1 MDHLPIFCQLRD
13 RDCLIVGG
21 GDVAERKARL
31 LLDAGARLTV
41 NALAFIPQFT
51 AWADAGML
59 TLVEGPFDESLLD
72 TCWLAIA
79 ATDDDALNQRVSEA
93 AEARRI
99 FCNVV
104 DAPKAASFIMPSI
117 IDRSPLMVAVS
128 SGGTSP
134 VLARLLREKLE
145 SLLPLHLGQVAK
157 YAGQLRGR
165 VKQQFATMGERRR
178 FWEKLFVNDRLAQS
192 LANNDQKAITETTEQ
207 LINEP
212 LDHRGEVVLVG
223 AGPGDAGLLTLK
235 GLQQIQQADVVVY
248 DRLVSDDIMN
258 LVRRDADRVF
268 VGKRAGYH
276 CVPQEEI
283 NQILLR
289 EAQKGKRV
297 VRLKGGDPFIFG
309 RGGEELETLCNA
321 GIPFS
326 VVPGITAASG
336 CSAYSGIPLTHR
348 DYAQSVRLI
357 TGHLKTGGEELETLC
372 NAGIPFSVVPGITA
386 ASGCSAYSG
395 IPLTHRDYAQS
406 VRLITGH
413 LKTGGELD
421 WENLAAEKQTLVF
434 YMGLNQA
441 ATIQQKLIEY
451 GMPGEMP
458 VAIVE
463 NGTAVTQRVIDGTLS
478 QLGELAQQMNS
489 PSLIIIGRV
498 VGLRD
503 KLNWFSN
510 H

>member
-1 MDHLPIFCQLRD
+1 MDHLPIFCQLRG
-13 RDCLIVGG
+13 RACLLVGG

-31 LLDAGARLTV
+31 LLEAGALVTV
-41 NALAFIPQFT
+41 NALEFTPQFQ
-51 AWADAGML
+51 AWAQQGML
-59 TLVEGPFDESLLD
+59 TLEQGPFSPSLLD
-72 TCWLAIA
+72 VSWLAIA
-79 ATDDDALNQRVSEA
+79 ATDDDAVNQQVSDA
-93 AEARRI
+93 AESRRI

-104 DAPKAASFIMPSI
+104 DAPKQASFIMPSI

-145 SLLPLHLGQVAK
+145 AILPLHLGKIAG
-157 YAGQLRGR
+157 YAGTLRGR
-165 VKQQFATMGERRR
+165 VKAKFATMGERRR
-178 FWEKLFVNDRLAQS
+178 FWEKFFTNDRLAQY
-192 LANNDQKAITETTEQ
+192 LANEDQKAIDQETESLFNQ
-207 LINEP
+207 S

-268 VGKRAGYH
+268 VGKRAGFH

-309 RGGEELETLCNA
+309 RGGEELETLCNG

-348 DYAQSVRLI
+348 DYAQSVRL
-357 TGHLKTGGEELETLC
+357 
-372 NAGIPFSVVPGITA
+372 V
-386 ASGCSAYSG
+386 
-395 IPLTHRDYAQS
+395 
-406 VRLITGH
+406 TGH

-421 WENLAAEKQTLVF
+421 WHNLAAEKQTLVF

-441 ATIQQKLIEY
+441 AAIQENLIRH
-451 GMPGEMP
+451 GMPADMP
-458 VAIVE
+458 VALVE
-463 NGTAVTQRVIDGTLS
+463 NGTSVKQRVVNGELN
-478 QLGELAQQMNS
+478 QLGELATQVES
-489 PSLIIIGRV
+489 PALIIVGRV
-498 VGLRD
+498 VALRD

-510 H
+510 Y

>member
-1 MDHLPIFCQLRD
+1 ML
-13 RDCLIVGG
+13 VGG

-41 NALAFIPQFT
+41 NALDVVPQFSV
-51 AWADAGML
+51 WADAGLL
-59 TLVEGPFDESLLD
+59 TLVKGHFDESLLD
-72 TCWLAIA
+72 PCWLVIA
-79 ATDDDALNQRVSEA
+79 ATDNEEVNGQVSQA

-104 DAPKAASFIMPSI
+104 DAPKQASFIMPSI

-145 SLLPLHLGQVAK
+145 ASLPQHLGQLAHF
-157 YAGQLRGR
+157 AGQLRSR
-165 VKQQFATMGERRR
+165 VKQRFATISERRR

-192 LANNDQKAITETTEQ
+192 LANQDEKAIHETTEQ
-207 LINEP
+207 LLEED
-212 LDHRGEVVLVG
+212 LDNRGEVVLVG

-235 GLQQIQQADVVVY
+235 GLQQIQQADIVVY

-309 RGGEELETLCNA
+309 RGGEELETLCQA

-336 CSAYSGIPLTHR
+336 CSAYAGIPLTHR
-348 DYAQSVRLI
+348 DYAQSVRL
-357 TGHLKTGGEELETLC
+357 
-372 NAGIPFSVVPGITA
+372 V
-386 ASGCSAYSG
+386 
-395 IPLTHRDYAQS
+395 
-406 VRLITGH
+406 TGH

-421 WENLAAEKQTLVF
+421 WQNLAAEKQTLVF

-441 ATIQQKLIEY
+441 AAIQQKLLEH
-451 GMPGEMP
+451 GMPSDMP

-463 NGTAVTQRVIDGTLS
+463 NGTAIKQRVVDGVLT
-478 QLGELAQQMNS
+478 GLAALATQMES
-489 PSLIIIGRV
+489 PALIIVGRV
-498 VGLRD
+498 VALRD

>member
-1 MDHLPIFCQLRD
+1 MHHLPIFCQLHG
-13 RDCLIVGG
+13 RDCLLVGG

-31 LLDAGARLTV
+31 LMEAGARLTV
-41 NALAFIPQFT
+41 NALAFSPQFT
-51 AWADAGML
+51 VWANEGML
-59 TLVEGPFDESLLD
+59 TLAAGEFNDALLD
-72 TCWLAIA
+72 TTWLVIA
-79 ATDDDALNQRVSEA
+79 ATDDNDVNQRVSDA

-104 DAPKAASFIMPSI
+104 DAPKEASFIMPSI

-145 SLLPLHLGQVAK
+145 AVLPQHLGQLAG
-157 YAGQLRGR
+157 YAGKLRDR
-165 VKQQFATMGERRR
+165 VKTHFNNVGERRR
-178 FWEKLFVNDRLAQS
+178 FWEKFFVNDRLAQS
-192 LANNDQKAITETTEQ
+192 LANDDTQAVSDVTEQ
-207 LINEP
+207 LLNEP
-212 LDHRGEVVLVG
+212 LDKRGEVVLVG

-258 LVRRDADRVF
+258 LVRRDADRIF

-289 EAQKGKRV
+289 AAQSGKRV

-309 RGGEELETLCNA
+309 RGGEELETLC
-321 GIPFS
+321 
-326 VVPGITAASG
+326 
-336 CSAYSGIPLTHR
+336 H
-348 DYAQSVRLI
+348 
-357 TGHLKTGGEELETLC
+357 
-372 NAGIPFSVVPGITA
+372 AGIPFSVVPGITA

-421 WENLAAEKQTLVF
+421 WANLAAEKQTLVF

-441 ATIQQKLIEY
+441 ATIQAQLIAH
-451 GMPGEMP
+451 GMESDMP
-458 VAIVE
+458 VALVE
-463 NGTAVTQRVIDGTLS
+463 NGTSIKQRVVSGSLHE
-478 QLGELAQQMNS
+478 LGELATQVAS
-489 PSLIIIGRV
+489 PALIIVGRV
-498 VGLRD
+498 VALRD

>member
-1 MDHLPIFCQLRD
+1 MDHLPIFCQLRN
-13 RDCLIVGG
+13 RPCLLVGG

-31 LLDAGARLTV
+31 LMEAGAIVTV
-41 NALAFIPQFT
+41 NALDFTPQFQV
-51 AWADAGML
+51 WAQQGML
-59 TLVEGPFDESLLD
+59 HLAAGEFDARLLD

-79 ATDDDALNQRVSEA
+79 ATDDDAVNQQVSDA

-104 DAPKAASFIMPSI
+104 DAPKQASFIMPSI
-117 IDRSPLMVAVS
+117 IDRSPLMVAIS

-145 SLLPLHLGQVAK
+145 ALLPQHIGELAR
-157 YAGQLRGR
+157 YAGNLRKR
-165 VKQQFATMGERRR
+165 VKATFATMSERRR

-192 LANNDQKAITETTEQ
+192 LANNDQPNVADITET
-207 LINEP
+207 LFSEP
-212 LDHRGEVVLVG
+212 LENRGEVVLVG
-223 AGPGDAGLLTLK
+223 AGPGDPGLLTLK
-235 GLQQIQQADVVVY
+235 GLQQIQQADIVVY
-248 DRLVSDDIMN
+248 DRLVSDEIMN

-289 EAQKGKRV
+289 EAQRGKRV

-309 RGGEELETLCNA
+309 RGGEELETLCHA

-336 CSAYSGIPLTHR
+336 CSAYAGIPLTHR
-348 DYAQSVRLI
+348 DHAQSVRL
-357 TGHLKTGGEELETLC
+357 
-372 NAGIPFSVVPGITA
+372 V
-386 ASGCSAYSG
+386 
-395 IPLTHRDYAQS
+395 
-406 VRLITGH
+406 TGH

-421 WENLAAEKQTLVF
+421 WHNLAAEKQTLVF

-441 ATIQQKLIEY
+441 GAIQEKLLEH
-451 GMPGEMP
+451 GMDAAMP
-458 VAIVE
+458 VALVE
-463 NGTAVTQRVIDGTLS
+463 NGTSVKQRVVDGTLM
-478 QLGELAQQMNS
+478 QLGELAQQVES
-489 PSLIIIGRV
+489 PSLIIVGRV
-498 VGLRD
+498 VALRN
-503 KLNWFSN
+503 KLNWFSSK
-510 H
+510 

>member
-1 MDHLPIFCQLRD
+1 VDHLPIFCQLRG
-13 RDCLIVGG
+13 RACLLVGG

-31 LLDAGARLTV
+31 LLDAGAQLTV
-41 NALAFIPQFT
+41 NALSFIPQFT
-51 AWADAGML
+51 AWAAEGML
-59 TLVEGPFDESLLD
+59 TLVEGEFSETLLD
-72 TCWLAIA
+72 ECWLAIA
-79 ATDDDALNQRVSEA
+79 ATDNDAVNQRVSDA

-104 DAPKAASFIMPSI
+104 DAPKEASFIMPSI
-117 IDRSPLMVAVS
+117 IDRSPLMVAIS

-145 SLLPLHLGQVAK
+145 SLLPQHLGHVAK
-157 YAGQLRGR
+157 FAGQLRSR
-165 VKQQFATMGERRR
+165 VKRHFATMSERRR

-192 LANNDQKAITETTEQ
+192 LANQNMTAVESITEQ
-207 LINEP
+207 MLNEP
-212 LDHRGEVVLVG
+212 LDNRGEVVLVG

-248 DRLVSDDIMN
+248 DRLVSDEIMN

-289 EAQKGKRV
+289 EAQSGKRV

-309 RGGEELETLCNA
+309 RGGEELETLCHA

-348 DYAQSVRLI
+348 DYAQSVRL
-357 TGHLKTGGEELETLC
+357 
-372 NAGIPFSVVPGITA
+372 V
-386 ASGCSAYSG
+386 
-395 IPLTHRDYAQS
+395 
-406 VRLITGH
+406 TGH

-421 WENLAAEKQTLVF
+421 WANLAAEKQTLVF

-441 ATIQQKLIEY
+441 AAIQEQLIAH
-451 GMPGEMP
+451 GMQADMP
-458 VAIVE
+458 VALVE
-463 NGTAVTQRVIDGTLS
+463 NGTSVQQRVVSGALS
-478 QLGELAQQMNS
+478 QLGELAQQVKS
-489 PSLIIIGRV
+489 PSLIIVGRV
-498 VGLRD
+498 VALRD
-503 KLNWFSN
+503 KLKWF
-510 H
+510 

>member
-13 RDCLIVGG
+13 RDCLLVGG

-31 LLDAGARLTV
+31 LMDAGARLTV
-41 NALAFIPQFT
+41 NSLTFVPQFHV
-51 AWADAGML
+51 WANEGML
-59 TLVEGPFDESLLD
+59 TLVEGSFDESLLD
-72 TCWLAIA
+72 PCWLVIA
-79 ATDDDALNQRVSEA
+79 ATDNEAVNEQVSVA
-93 AEARRI
+93 AESRRI

-104 DAPKAASFIMPSI
+104 DAPKQASFIMPSI

-145 SLLPLHLGQVAK
+145 SLLPQHLGHVAS
-157 YAGQLRGR
+157 YAGKLRSR
-165 VKQQFATMGERRR
+165 VKDHFASVAERRR

-192 LANNDQKAITETTEQ
+192 LANQDAPAVEAMTEQ
-207 LINEP
+207 MLAEP
-212 LDHRGEVVLVG
+212 LDNRGEVVLVG

-248 DRLVSDDIMN
+248 DRLVSDEIMN

-289 EAQKGKRV
+289 EAQQGKRV

-309 RGGEELETLCNA
+309 RGGEELETLCHA

-336 CSAYSGIPLTHR
+336 CSAY
-348 DYAQSVRLI
+348 A
-357 TGHLKTGGEELETLC
+357 
-372 NAGIPFSVVPGITA
+372 
-386 ASGCSAYSG
+386 G

-421 WENLAAEKQTLVF
+421 WANLAAEKQTLVF

-441 ATIQQKLIEY
+441 ATIQEKLIEH
-451 GMPGEMP
+451 GMQADMP
-458 VAIVE
+458 VALVE
-463 NGTAVTQRVIDGTLS
+463 NGTSVKQRVVSGILTE
-478 QLGELAQQMNS
+478 LGELARQVES
-489 PSLIIIGRV
+489 PALIIVGRV

-503 KLNWFSN
+503 KLKWF
-510 H
+510 

>member
-13 RDCLIVGG
+13 RDCLLVGG

-41 NALAFIPQFT
+41 NALDFIPQFHV
-51 AWADAGML
+51 WADSHRL
-59 TLVEGPFDESLLD
+59 TLVKGEFNPALLNN
-72 TCWLAIA
+72 CWLAIA
-79 ATDDDALNQRVSEA
+79 ATDDEAVNQQVSDA

-104 DAPKAASFIMPSI
+104 DAPQQASFIMPSI

-145 SLLPLHLGQVAK
+145 SVLPLHLGQLAH
-157 YAGQLRGR
+157 YAGQLRSR
-165 VKQQFATMGERRR
+165 VKKQFATVGERRR

-192 LANNDQKAITETTEQ
+192 LANEDRQAVVDTTEQ
-207 LINEP
+207 LLTEP

-289 EAQKGKRV
+289 EARSGKRV

-309 RGGEELETLCNA
+309 RGGEELETLCQA

-348 DYAQSVRLI
+348 DYSQGVRL
-357 TGHLKTGGEELETLC
+357 
-372 NAGIPFSVVPGITA
+372 V
-386 ASGCSAYSG
+386 
-395 IPLTHRDYAQS
+395 
-406 VRLITGH
+406 TGH

-441 ATIQQKLIEY
+441 SAIREKLIAH
-451 GMPGEMP
+451 GMAADTPA
-458 VAIVE
+458 AIVE
-463 NGTAVTQRVIDGTLS
+463 NGTAVTQKVVTGTLE
-478 QLGELAQQMNS
+478 QLDLLAQQMAS
-489 PSLIIIGRV
+489 PALIIVGRV

>member
-1 MDHLPIFCQLRD
+1 MDHLPIFCQLRQ
-13 RDCLIVGG
+13 RDCLLVGG

-31 LLDAGARLTV
+31 LLDAGANVTV
-41 NALAFIPQFT
+41 NALDFTPQFQV
-51 AWADAGML
+51 WADSQML
-59 TLVEGPFDESLLD
+59 TLVQGEFIPSLLD
-72 TCWLAIA
+72 NCWLAIA
-79 ATDDDALNQRVSEA
+79 ATDDETVNQQVSEA

-104 DAPKAASFIMPSI
+104 DAPRQASFIMPSI

-145 SLLPLHLGQVAK
+145 SILPLHLGQLAR
-157 YAGQLRGR
+157 YAGHLRAR
-165 VKQQFATMGERRR
+165 VKQQFATVGERRR

-192 LANNDQKAITETTEQ
+192 LANDDRQAVADTTEQ
-207 LINEP
+207 LLTEP
-212 LDHRGEVVLVG
+212 LEHRGEVVLVG

-268 VGKRAGYH
+268 VGKRSGYH

-289 EAQKGKRV
+289 EAQKGRRV

-309 RGGEELETLCNA
+309 RGGEELETLCEA

-348 DYAQSVRLI
+348 DFAQGVRL
-357 TGHLKTGGEELETLC
+357 
-372 NAGIPFSVVPGITA
+372 V
-386 ASGCSAYSG
+386 
-395 IPLTHRDYAQS
+395 
-406 VRLITGH
+406 TGH

-421 WENLAAEKQTLVF
+421 WANLAVEKQTLVF
-434 YMGLNQA
+434 
-441 ATIQQKLIEY
+441 
-451 GMPGEMP
+451 
-458 VAIVE
+458 
-463 NGTAVTQRVIDGTLS
+463 
-478 QLGELAQQMNS
+478 
-489 PSLIIIGRV
+489 
-498 VGLRD
+498 
-503 KLNWFSN
+503 
-510 H
+510 

>member
-1 MDHLPIFCQLRD
+1 MDHLPIFCQLRQ
-13 RDCLIVGG
+13 RDCLLVGG

-31 LLDAGARLTV
+31 LLDAGANVTV
-41 NALAFIPQFT
+41 NALDFTPQFQV
-51 AWADAGML
+51 WADSQML
-59 TLVEGPFDESLLD
+59 TLVQGEFIPSLLD
-72 TCWLAIA
+72 NCWLAIA
-79 ATDDDALNQRVSEA
+79 ATDDETVNQQVSEA

-104 DAPKAASFIMPSI
+104 DAPRQASFIMPSI

-145 SLLPLHLGQVAK
+145 SILPLHLGQLAR
-157 YAGQLRGR
+157 YAGR
-165 VKQQFATMGERRR
+165 VKQQFATVGERRR

-192 LANNDQKAITETTEQ
+192 LANDDRQAVADTTEQ
-207 LINEP
+207 LLTEP
-212 LDHRGEVVLVG
+212 LEHRGEVVLVG

-268 VGKRAGYH
+268 VGKRSGYH

-289 EAQKGKRV
+289 EAQKGRRV

-309 RGGEELETLCNA
+309 RGGEELETLCEA

-348 DYAQSVRLI
+348 DFAQGVRL
-357 TGHLKTGGEELETLC
+357 
-372 NAGIPFSVVPGITA
+372 V
-386 ASGCSAYSG
+386 
-395 IPLTHRDYAQS
+395 
-406 VRLITGH
+406 TGH

-421 WENLAAEKQTLVF
+421 WANLAVEKQTLVF

-441 ATIQQKLIEY
+441 PAIREKLIAH
-451 GMPGEMP
+451 GMAEDMP
-458 VAIVE
+458 AAIVE
-463 NGTAVTQRVIDGTLS
+463 NGTAVTQKVVSGTLG
-478 QLGELAQQMNS
+478 QLDILAQQMAS
-489 PSLIIIGRV
+489 PALIIVGRV